1 MPEEEYKE
9 KTKPSERLVDVDTS
23 GEGVEIE
30 IKEEGKKDEENIE
43 ISSESTDTPEKS
55 DERVDVRDS
64 KDDQEPTEKKT
75 EGQDEKLEEYS
86 DSVKKRISKLTRKWR
101 EAERQKDAALDYA
114 KGVETKRKTW
124 ESKYKHLDSAYLKD
138 SETRVKSQLDAV
150 KSKLAAAIE
159 GGDTAKQVEAQTELS
174 TLTTDANRIAS
185 EKSRRETYERETPEA
200 PQYRE
205 GMAKPMPQS
214 LPQVDEKAETWAD
227 KNKWFGKDKPMTY
240 TAFDHHKDLVE
251 GEGMDP
257 TSDEYYA
264 EIDKRMKLDFPHKF
278 DKTNISTTKT
288 VQTVASVKRGVKPGR
303 KIVKL
308 TSSQVQIA
316 KKLGVP
322 LEEYAKQVL
331 NTEGA

>member
-1 MPEEEYKE
+1 MPEEEKV
-9 KTKPSERLVDVDTS
+9 KPSEKLVDIDTS
-23 GEGVEIE
+23 GDGADID
-30 IKEEGKKDEENIE
+30 IKEETKDEESVE
-43 ISSESTDTPEKS
+43 IDTESTDTPEKS
-55 DERVDVRDS
+55 DIKSDVQES
-64 KDDQEPTEKKT
+64 KQEEVEKP
-75 EGQDEKLEEYS
+75 QDEKLEEYS
-86 DSVKKRISKLTRKWR
+86 DGVKKRISKLTRKWR

-114 KGVETKRKTW
+114 KGVETKRKSW
-124 ESKYKHLDSAYLKD
+124 ESRYKHLDSAYLKD

-174 TLTTDANRIAS
+174 TLTTDANKIAS

-205 GMAKPMPQS
+205 GMARPMPQS
-214 LPQVDEKAETWAD
+214 LPQVDEKAETWAE

-240 TAFDHHKDLVE
+240 TAFDHHKDLVDV
-251 GEGMDP
+251 EGMDP

-264 EIDKRMKLDFPHKF
+264 EINKRMKLDFPHKF
-278 DKTNISTTKT
+278 DTSEKTTKT

-303 KIVKL
+303 RTVKL

>member
-1 MPEEEYKE
+1 MPEEEKV
-9 KTKPSERLVDVDTS
+9 KPSEKLVDIDTS
-23 GEGVEIE
+23 GEGADIN
-30 IKEEGKKDEENIE
+30 IKEEKKDEESVE
-43 ISSESTDTPEKS
+43 VSTESTDTPEKS
-55 DERVDVRDS
+55 DESVDVRDS
-64 KDDQEPTEKKT
+64 KDDKEPSETKP

-86 DSVKKRISKLTRKWR
+86 DGVKKRISKLTRKWR
-101 EAERQKDAALDYA
+101 EAERQKDAAIDYA
-114 KGVETKRKTW
+114 RGVETKRKTW

-174 TLTTDANRIAS
+174 TLTTDANKIAS
-185 EKSRRETYERETPEA
+185 EKSRRETYERETPSA

-205 GMAKPMPQS
+205 GMAKPMPTS

-227 KNKWFGKDKPMTY
+227 KNKWFGKNKPMTY

-251 GEGMDP
+251 DEGMDP

-278 DKTNISTTKT
+278 DTSEKTTKT

-303 KIVKL
+303 RIVKL

>member
-1 MPEEEYKE
+1 MPEEEKV
-9 KTKPSERLVDVDTS
+9 KPSEKLVDIDTS
-23 GEGVEIE
+23 GEGADID
-30 IKEEGKKDEENIE
+30 IKEEKKDGETIDIATEP
-43 ISSESTDTPEKS
+43 TDTAEKS
-55 DERVDVRDS
+55 DVKSDVLES
-64 KDDQEPTEKKT
+64 NPEEEVKPEK
-75 EGQDEKLEEYS
+75 EQDEKLEEYS

-114 KGVETKRKTW
+114 KGIESKRKTW

-240 TAFDHHKDLVE
+240 TAFEHHKDLVE
-251 GEGMDP
+251 DEGMDP
-257 TSDEYYA
+257 TSNEYYA

-278 DKTNISTTKT
+278 DTTEKTTKT

-303 KIVKL
+303 KTVKL

>member
-1 MPEEEYKE
+1 MPEEEKV
-9 KTKPSERLVDVDTS
+9 KPSEKLVDIDTS
-23 GEGVEIE
+23 GEGADID
-30 IKEEGKKDEENIE
+30 IKEEKKDEVIE
-43 ISSESTDTPEKS
+43 VDTQPTDTPEKS
-55 DERVDVRDS
+55 DERVDVQES
-64 KDDQEPTEKKT
+64 KQEEVDKP
-75 EGQDEKLEEYS
+75 QDEKLEEYS
-86 DSVKKRISKLTRKWR
+86 EGVKKRISKLTRKWR
-101 EAERQKDAALDYA
+101 EAERQKDAAIDYA
-114 KGVETKRKTW
+114 RGVETKRKSW
-124 ESKYKHLDSAYLKD
+124 ESRYKHLDSAYLKD

-174 TLTTDANRIAS
+174 TLTNDANKIAS
-185 EKSRRETYERETPEA
+185 EKSRRETYERETPET

-205 GMAKPMPQS
+205 GMARPTPQS

-240 TAFDHHKDLVE
+240 TAFEHHKDLVE
-251 GEGMDP
+251 SEGMDP

-264 EIDKRMKLDFPHKF
+264 EINKRMKLDFPHKF
-278 DKTNISTTKT
+278 DKTDVNTTKT

-303 KIVKL
+303 RTVKL

>member
-1 MPEEEYKE
+1 MPEEEKV
-9 KTKPSERLVDVDTS
+9 KPSEKLVDIDTS
-23 GEGVEIE
+23 GEGADIN
-30 IKEEGKKDEENIE
+30 IKEEKKDEENVE
-43 ISSESTDTPEKS
+43 ISTESTDTPEKS
-55 DERVDVRDS
+55 DVESDVQES
-64 KDDQEPTEKKT
+64 KSEEVKP

-86 DSVKKRISKLTRKWR
+86 DGVKKRISKLTRKWR
-101 EAERQKDAALDYA
+101 EAERQKDAAIDYA
-114 KGVETKRKTW
+114 RGVETKRKTW

-150 KSKLAAAIE
+150 KAKLAAAIE

-174 TLTTDANRIAS
+174 TLTTDANKIAS
-185 EKSRRETYERETPEA
+185 EKSRRETYERETPSA

-205 GMAKPMPQS
+205 GMARPMPTS

-227 KNKWFGKDKPMTY
+227 KNKWFGKNKPMTY

-251 GEGMDP
+251 DEGMDP

-278 DKTNISTTKT
+278 DTTEKTTKT

>member
-1 MPEEEYKE
+1 MPEEEKV
-9 KTKPSERLVDVDTS
+9 KPSEKLVDIDTS
-23 GEGVEIE
+23 GEGADID
-30 IKEEGKKDEENIE
+30 IKEEKKDEENIE
-43 ISSESTDTPEKS
+43 VDTESTDTPEKS
-55 DERVDVRDS
+55 DVESDVRDS
-64 KDDQEPTEKKT
+64 KDDKEPIETK
-75 EGQDEKLEEYS
+75 QDEKLEEYS
-86 DSVKKRISKLTRKWR
+86 EGVKKRISKLTRKWR

-114 KGVETKRKTW
+114 QGVETKRKSW
-124 ESKYKHLDSAYLKD
+124 ESRYKHLDSAYLKD

-150 KSKLAAAIE
+150 KAKLAAAIE

-174 TLTTDANRIAS
+174 TLTTDANKIAS
-185 EKSRRETYERETPEA
+185 EKSRRETYERETPQA

-205 GMAKPMPQS
+205 GMARPTPQS

-240 TAFDHHKDLVE
+240 TAFEHHKDLVE
-251 GEGMDP
+251 SEGMDP

-264 EIDKRMKLDFPHKF
+264 EINKRMKLDFPHKF
-278 DKTNISTTKT
+278 DKTDTHTTKT

-303 KIVKL
+303 RTVKL

>member
-1 MPEEEYKE
+1 MPEEEKV
-9 KTKPSERLVDVDTS
+9 KPSEKLVDIDTS
-23 GEGVEIE
+23 GDGADID
-30 IKEEGKKDEENIE
+30 IKEETKDEENIE
-43 ISSESTDTPEKS
+43 IATESTDTSEKS
-55 DERVDVRDS
+55 DVKPDVQES
-64 KDDQEPTEKKT
+64 KQEEVEKP
-75 EGQDEKLEEYS
+75 QDEKLEEYS
-86 DSVKKRISKLTRKWR
+86 DGVKKRISKLTRKWR

-114 KGVETKRKTW
+114 KGVETKRKSW
-124 ESKYKHLDSAYLKD
+124 ESRYKHLDSAYLKD

-174 TLTTDANRIAS
+174 TLTTDANKIAS
-185 EKSRRETYERETPEA
+185 EKSRRETYERETPQA

-205 GMAKPMPQS
+205 GMARPMPQS
-214 LPQVDEKAETWAD
+214 LPQVDEKAETWAE

-240 TAFDHHKDLVE
+240 TAFDHHKDLVDV
-251 GEGMDP
+251 EGMDP

-264 EIDKRMKLDFPHKF
+264 EINKRMKLDFPHKF
-278 DKTNISTTKT
+278 DKGGEVNTTKT
-288 VQTVASVKRGVKPGR
+288 FQKVASVKRGVKPGR
-303 KIVKL
+303 RTVKL

>member
-9 KTKPSERLVDVDTS
+9 KVKPSEKLVDLDTS
-23 GEGVEIE
+23 GEGAEIV
-30 IKEEGKKDEENIE
+30 IKEEEKNEESVE
-43 ISSESTDTPEKS
+43 ISSEPTDTPEKS
-55 DERVDVRDS
+55 DESVDVRDS
-64 KDDQEPTEKKT
+64 KDDKEPSEKKK

-101 EAERQKDAALDYA
+101 EAERQKEAAIDYA
-114 KGVETKRKTW
+114 KGIESKRKTW

-150 KSKLAAAIE
+150 KAKLSAAIE

-174 TLTTDANRIAS
+174 TLTNDANKIAS
-185 EKSRRETYERETPEA
+185 EKSRRETYERETPQT

-205 GMAKPMPQS
+205 GMARPTPTS
-214 LPQVDEKAETWAD
+214 LPQVDERAETWAD

-240 TAFDHHKDLVE
+240 TAFEHHKDLVE
-251 GEGMDP
+251 GEGIDP

-264 EIDKRMKLDFPHKF
+264 EIDKRMKLDFPHKL
-278 DKTNISTTKT
+278 DKTNINTTKT
-288 VQTVASVKRGVKPGR
+288 VQTVASVRRGVKPGR
-303 KIVKL
+303 SRTVSL
-308 TSSQVQIA
+308 TSSQVLIA

>member
-1 MPEEEYKE
+1 MPEEEKV
-9 KTKPSERLVDVDTS
+9 KPSEKLVDIDTT
-23 GEGVEIE
+23 GEDVNID
-30 IKEEGKKDEENIE
+30 IKEEKKDEENIE
-43 ISSESTDTPEKS
+43 IDTESTDTPEKS
-55 DERVDVRDS
+55 DEPVGVRDS
-64 KDDQEPTEKKT
+64 KDDKEPSETKP

-86 DSVKKRISKLTRKWR
+86 EGVKRRISKLTRKWR
-101 EAERQKDAALDYA
+101 EAERQKDAALEYA
-114 KGVETKRKTW
+114 QGVESKRKNW

-150 KSKLAAAIE
+150 KAKLAAAIE
-159 GGDTAKQVEAQTELS
+159 GGETAKQVEAQTELS
-174 TLTTDANRIAS
+174 TLTNDANKIAS
-185 EKSRRETYERETPEA
+185 EKSRRATYERETPHA

-205 GMAKPMPQS
+205 GMAQPTPQS

-240 TAFDHHKDLVE
+240 TAFEHHKDLVE
-251 GEGMDP
+251 TEGMDP

-264 EIDKRMKLDFPHKF
+264 EINKRMKLDFPHKF
-278 DKTNISTTKT
+278 DTNEKTTKT

-303 KIVKL
+303 KTVKL

-322 LEEYAKQVL
+322 LEEYAKQLL
-331 NTEGA
+331 NTMEGA

>member
-1 MPEEEYKE
+1 MPEEEKV
-9 KTKPSERLVDVDTS
+9 KPSEKLVDIDTS
-23 GEGVEIE
+23 GAGADID
-30 IKEEGKKDEENIE
+30 IKEEKKDAETIE
-43 ISSESTDTPEKS
+43 VATEPTDTPEKS
-55 DERVDVRDS
+55 DESVDVRDS
-64 KDDQEPTEKKT
+64 TDEKEPSETK
-75 EGQDEKLEEYS
+75 QDEKLEVYS
-86 DSVKKRISKLTRKWR
+86 DSVKKRISKLTRKCR

-200 PQYRE
+200 PPYRE
-205 GMAKPMPQS
+205 GMARPTPQS

-240 TAFDHHKDLVE
+240 TAFEHHKDLVE
-251 GEGMDP
+251 DEGMDP
-257 TSDEYYA
+257 TSNEYYA
-264 EIDKRMKLDFPHKF
+264 EIDKRMKLEFTHKF
-278 DKTNISTTKT
+278 DTTEKTTKT

-303 KIVKL
+303 KTVKL

>member
-1 MPEEEYKE
+1 MPEEEKV
-9 KTKPSERLVDVDTS
+9 KPSEKLVDIDTS
-23 GEGVEIE
+23 GEGADID
-30 IKEEGKKDEENIE
+30 IKEEKKDEENVE
-43 ISSESTDTPEKS
+43 INTESTDTSEKP
-55 DERVDVRDS
+55 DESVDVRDS
-64 KDDQEPTEKKT
+64 KDDKEPSETK
-75 EGQDEKLEEYS
+75 QDEKLEEYS
-86 DSVKKRISKLTRKWR
+86 DGVKKRISKLTRKWR
-101 EAERQKDAALDYA
+101 EAERQKDAAIDYA
-114 KGVETKRKTW
+114 RGVETKRKSW
-124 ESKYKHLDSAYLKD
+124 ESRYKHLDSAYLKD

-174 TLTTDANRIAS
+174 TLTTDANKIAS

-205 GMAKPMPQS
+205 GMARPMPQS
-214 LPQVDEKAETWAD
+214 LPQVDEKAETWAE

-240 TAFDHHKDLVE
+240 TAFDHHKDLVDV
-251 GEGMDP
+251 EGMDP

-264 EIDKRMKLDFPHKF
+264 EINKRMKLDFPHKF
-278 DKTNISTTKT
+278 DTSEKTTKT

-303 KIVKL
+303 RTVKL

>member
-1 MPEEEYKE
+1 MPEEAK
-9 KTKPSERLVDVDTS
+9 KPSEKLVDLDTS
-23 GEGVEIE
+23 GEGAEVE
-30 IKEEGKKDEENIE
+30 IKEEGKNEEVIE
-43 ISSESTDTPEKS
+43 VNTESANTAEKS
-55 DERVDVRDS
+55 DVGSDVQES
-64 KDDQEPTEKKT
+64 KQETKIEEKEETKK
-75 EGQDEKLEEYS
+75 EAQDEKLEEYS

-101 EAERQKDAALDYA
+101 EAERQKDAAIDYA
-114 KGVETKRKTW
+114 RGVETKRKTW

-174 TLTTDANRIAS
+174 TLTTDANRIAT
-185 EKSRRETYERETPEA
+185 EKSRRETYERETPQA
-200 PQYRE
+200 PPYRE
-205 GMAKPMPQS
+205 GMARPTPTS
-214 LPQVDEKAETWAD
+214 LPQVDEKAETWAE
-227 KNKWFGKDKPMTY
+227 KNAWFGKDKPMTY
-240 TAFDHHKDLVE
+240 TAFEHHKDLVE
-251 GEGMDP
+251 SEGMDP

-278 DKTNISTTKT
+278 GKTNINTTKPA
-288 VQTVASVKRGVKPGR
+288 QTVASVRRGVKPGR
-303 KIVKL
+303 KTVSL

>member
-1 MPEEEYKE
+1 MPEETQKSSE
-9 KTKPSERLVDVDTS
+9 KLVDLDTS
-23 GEGVEIE
+23 GGGAEVE
-30 IKEEGKKDEENIE
+30 IKEEGKNEEGIE
-43 ISSESTDTPEKS
+43 VNTESVDTSEKS
-55 DERVDVRDS
+55 DVSADVQES
-64 KDDQEPTEKKT
+64 KEETKSEEKEETKQET
-75 EGQDEKLEEYS
+75 QDEKLEEYS

-114 KGVETKRKTW
+114 KGIEQKRKTW

-150 KSKLAAAIE
+150 KAKLAAAIE

-185 EKSRRETYERETPEA
+185 EKSRRETYERETPQA

-205 GMAKPMPQS
+205 GMAQPTPTS

-240 TAFDHHKDLVE
+240 TAFEHHKDLVDS
-251 GEGMDP
+251 EGMDP

-278 DKTNISTTKT
+278 ANNKSQESTKPEQIVASAKRSSNIGRKT
-288 VQTVASVKRGVKPGR
+288 VR
-303 KIVKL
+303 L
-308 TSSQVQIA
+308 TSSQVAIA

-322 LEEYAKQVL
+322 LEEYAKQLKLTKEV
-331 NTEGA
+331 